1 MIIKP
6 LDREKYAGMEF
17 TTRYMTGGCWDIKH
31 TDIGFEIAY
40 KAFDAPVEK
49 SFVDTLFGE
58 WLENPVV
65 WGAFDG
71 DRLVGIVEGSMETW
85 NNRFRIS
92 NICIFEESDRRG
104 GLGKRLMDTIID
116 HAKSCGARMAV
127 LETQTC
133 NEKAICFY
141 KKMGFQ
147 IIGFDMYSYTN
158 SDPEKCEVRL
168 EMGRF
173 L

>member
-1 MIIKP
+1 MIIRQ

-17 TTRYMTGGCWDIKH
+17 TTRYMTGGCWDIKS
-31 TDIGFEIAY
+31 TDCSFEITY
-40 KAFDAPVEK
+40 KSFDSPVEK

-65 WGAFDG
+65 WGAFEG
-71 DRLVGIVEGSMETW
+71 ERLLGIVEGSMETW

-92 NICIFEESDRRG
+92 NICIFEERDRRS
-104 GLGKRLMDTIID
+104 GLGSRLMDTIIE

-133 NEKAICFY
+133 NEKAIRFY

-147 IIGFDMYSYTN
+147 IIGFDLYSYTN

-168 EMGRF
+168 EMGMF